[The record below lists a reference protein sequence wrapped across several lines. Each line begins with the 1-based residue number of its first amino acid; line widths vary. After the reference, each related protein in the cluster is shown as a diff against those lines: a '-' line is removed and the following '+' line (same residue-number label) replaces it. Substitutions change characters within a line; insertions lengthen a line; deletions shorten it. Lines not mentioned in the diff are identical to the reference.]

1 MKKETKIKSLRSYHL
16 FLAGLSLLTML
27 IIIFMNNWGDWFH
40 VLPILVAICFDGKF
54 EKNDELA
61 RQHLAKAN
69 TAVMWALIGVLIM
82 SYMRGRF
89 HPLPASRYLIFIS
102 AALFLRS
109 VLFLIFDRVLEIE
122 EKGE

>member
-1 MKKETKIKSLRSYHL
+1 MKKENKIKSLRSYHL

-27 IIIFMNNWGDWFH
+27 IIIFMNNWGNWFH
-40 VLPILVAICFDGKF
+40 VLPILVVICFDGKF

-69 TAVMWALIGVLIM
+69 TAVMWTLIGVLIM

-109 VLFLIFDRVLEIE
+109 VLFLIFDRVPGIE